1 MRQAGPHRT
10 GTSDAELARGRRIG
24 VGCFTTFAGF
34 ASGGMVGVF
43 VGKIVGNV
51 RGCAPPEGLPA
62 CDWYYFA
69 LGGMILGAIT
79 LPVLA
84 LRRLR
89 RTEAAPP
96 ET

>member
-1 MRQAGPHRT
+1 MAQAGPQGT
-10 GTSDAELARGRRIG
+10 GTSDTDLAWGRRIG

-43 VGKIVGNV
+43 AGKVVGNV
-51 RGCAPPEGLPA
+51 RGCIPPEGLPA

-69 LGGMILGAIT
+69 LAGMILGGIT

-89 RTEAAPP
+89 RSDAARPK
-96 ET
+96 T

>member
-1 MRQAGPHRT
+1 MTQVGPQGT
-10 GTSDAELARGRRIG
+10 GTSDADLAWGRRLG

-43 VGKIVGNV
+43 VGKIVGNA
-51 RGCAPPEGLPA
+51 RGCVPPEGLPA

-69 LGGMILGAIT
+69 LAGMILGAIT
-79 LPVLA
+79 LPFLA

-89 RTEAAPP
+89 RSEARPK
-96 ET
+96 T